1 MRSQAC
7 DNYGNPFN
15 RHRLNNNVYGIK
27 PVELKFANWYINKL
41 LKVCDIYLRAYLTNG
56 CKMAYY
62 CLLWLYTHLI
72 DAKYE

>member
-41 LKVCDIYLRAYLTNG
+41 LKVCDIYLRAYLING
-56 CKMAYY
+56 C
-62 CLLWLYTHLI
+62 
-72 DAKYE
+72 

>member
-1 MRSQAC
+1 M
-7 DNYGNPFN
+7 
-15 RHRLNNNVYGIK
+15 YGIK

-41 LKVCDIYLRAYLTNG
+41 LKVCDIYLRAYLING

-72 DAKYE
+72 DCKIWIIEIKSYGENGK